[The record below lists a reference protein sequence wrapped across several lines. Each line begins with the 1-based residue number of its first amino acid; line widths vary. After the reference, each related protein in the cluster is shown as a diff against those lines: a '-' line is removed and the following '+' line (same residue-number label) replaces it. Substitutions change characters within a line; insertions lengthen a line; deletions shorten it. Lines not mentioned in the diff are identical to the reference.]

1 MSNILF
7 YDNNDLFTTQ
17 YCTVALISKLGNF
30 TTHKLAI
37 QSNNNTTI
45 PMHKKITP
53 DFENKLA
60 ALTN

>member
-30 TTHKLAI
+30 TTHKLA
-37 QSNNNTTI
+37 T
-45 PMHKKITP
+45 
-53 DFENKLA
+53 
-60 ALTN
+60 